1 MKDWKAAIRTW
12 ERVRAKEQ
20 TNTTHTP
27 QGTFTLK
34 GFYGTFT
41 FPNQYKGMSLH
52 ACLNTKKMDGQKL
65 DNTELAEL
73 EKLDNEQKTWLENLK
88 AEESSTPLF

>member
-1 MKDWKAAIRTW
+1 MKDWKASIRTW

-20 TNTTHTP
+20 ATIKP
-27 QGTFTLK
+27 KEGTFTLK
-34 GFYGTFT
+34 GFYGTFI